1 MTAENIR
8 KYLQKYSWGDYQP
21 LLPVIDFIDTI
32 VVIPAIAE
40 YENAKLLL
48 QSLAVNDPARLA
60 ATLFLFVV
68 NRTMASTEAVSID
81 NQLLLAYLEQ
91 MRSKQIEDPALH
103 IGYIDAS
110 TGNLAFPESIGG
122 VGLARKIGMDAALSL
137 FSRPDG
143 RNCLICLDADC
154 TVPDTYLSAIHQT
167 FTANR
172 VMHAAVIQ
180 YEHRIGNGLEEFDEA
195 IVCYELFLR
204 HYTVGLLAAASPYAF
219 HSIGSAMLCD
229 PETYIKCEGMNK
241 KKAGEDF
248 YFLEKIAKTEDIY
261 TINTTRVFPSPRPS
275 WRVPFG
281 TGQRVNRFLNSRENE
296 YLVYAPDSFIVLRKF
311 LNLLRNTNESTVDLL
326 RKSRDISEHL
336 FNFLEQQKFASFR
349 EKINTLPEKQYTAQV
364 RFWFDGFRTLK
375 LMHYLRDTGYP
386 LEPMFSA
393 IPETMRLVE
402 PDNKA
407 QSWPSIPSFAE
418 QLRLL
423 HDIRAISMKH
433 AAHKVD

>member
-1 MTAENIR
+1 MTEESIQR
-8 KYLQKYSWGDYQP
+8 YRQKYSWGEYQP
-21 LLPVIDFIDTI
+21 VLPQLDTIDTI
-32 VVIPAIAE
+32 VVIPAISE
-40 YENAKLLL
+40 YENVKLLL
-48 QSLAVNDPARLA
+48 HTLAGNDQPRLA
-60 ATLFLFVV
+60 MTLFLFVV
-68 NRTMASTEAVSID
+68 NRTLASTEAVATD
-81 NQLLLAYLEQ
+81 NQQLLAYLEQ
-91 MRSKQIEDPALH
+91 MRSKQIENPVLH
-103 IGYIDAS
+103 VGYIDAS
-110 TGNLAFPESIGG
+110 TGDLAFPESIGG

-137 FSRPDG
+137 FSQPGG

-154 TVPDTYLSAIHQT
+154 TVPDNYLSAIHHA

-172 VMHAAVIQ
+172 LMHAGVIQ
-180 YEHRIGNGLEEFDEA
+180 YEHRIGNGMEEFDEA

-204 HYTVGLLAAASPYAF
+204 HYTVGLLAAGSPYAF

-261 TINTTRVFPSPRPS
+261 TINATRVFPSPRPS

-296 YLVYAPDSFIVLRKF
+296 YLVYAADSFLVLRKF

-326 RKSRDISEHL
+326 RKSREISEHL
-336 FNFLEQQKFASFR
+336 FDFLEQQKFSSFR
-349 EKINTLPEKQYTAQV
+349 EKISTLPEKQYTAQV

-393 IPETMRLVE
+393 VPETMRLLE
-402 PDNKA
+402 PDNKTQA
-407 QSWPSIPSFAE
+407 RPAIPSFAE

-423 HDIRAISMKH
+423 QDVRAFSMKH
-433 AAHKVD
+433 AVHKVD